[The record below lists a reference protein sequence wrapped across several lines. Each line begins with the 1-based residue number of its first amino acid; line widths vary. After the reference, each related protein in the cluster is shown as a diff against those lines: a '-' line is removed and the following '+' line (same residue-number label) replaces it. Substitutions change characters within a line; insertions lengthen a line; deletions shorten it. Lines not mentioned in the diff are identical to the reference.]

1 MTKTS
6 LTAQDT
12 IKDKILVIRG
22 KKVMLDRD
30 LAMLYDVETKYLK
43 RQVNRNI
50 ERFPD
55 DFMFQLNRDEFNN
68 LRSQI
73 GTSSWGGIRYLSYAF
88 TELGVA
94 MLSSV
99 LRSKEAIQVNIQIM
113 RTFTMFREM
122 ISTHKDLQRK
132 IEAMERKYDGQFKI
146 VFSAIKKL
154 LEQPV
159 KAKGRIGFK

>member
-1 MTKTS
+1 
-6 LTAQDT
+6 
-12 IKDKILVIRG
+12 
-22 KKVMLDRD
+22 
-30 LAMLYDVETKYLK
+30 

>member
-88 TELGVA
+88 T
-94 MLSSV
+94 
-99 LRSKEAIQVNIQIM
+99 
-113 RTFTMFREM
+113 
-122 ISTHKDLQRK
+122 
-132 IEAMERKYDGQFKI
+132 
-146 VFSAIKKL
+146 
-154 LEQPV
+154 
-159 KAKGRIGFK
+159 